1 MGKENTSEPKQ
12 LSIRIPWD
20 LRMKLKSAARSQGRS
35 LNSEIVR
42 RLLYT
47 LELDNVGSQPLAVN
61 ANKLDTGYVPQESEQ
76 SELILKTLNTINQKL
91 DYITSDSY
99 SNASF
104 LNLVNYLSRRL

>member
-20 LRMKLKSAARSQGRS
+20 LRMKLKSAARNQGRS

-47 LELDNVGSQPLAVN
+47 LELDNVGSQPLAVSTD
-61 ANKLDTGYVPQESEQ
+61 KPDTGYLPEESEQ
-76 SELILKTLNTINQKL
+76 GDLILKTLNTINQKL
-91 DYITSDSY
+91 DYLASDSY